1 MDQLNIQFSLPPD
14 KPQPGRP
21 DPVLEQLLIKLEAL
35 FIPHQERHEQIARC
49 REITEQV
56 CHTLRVDLARV
67 LSPDRHQ
74 HVSFVR
80 QVAMLLCRRLISA
93 SFPVIGES
101 FNRNHTTTISDIK
114 AVQRRIANPTSGP
127 MFARLIE
134 QLERQVTITN
144 GARVAA

>member
-1 MDQLNIQFSLPPD
+1 MDQLNQQSYRLLD
-14 KPQPGRP
+14 KAQPGRP
-21 DPVLEQLLIKLEAL
+21 DPVLEQLLNKLEAL

-56 CHTLRVDLARV
+56 CLALRVDLARV

-80 QVAMLLCRRLISA
+80 QVAMLLCRRLTSA

-101 FNRNHTTTISDIK
+101 FNRNHTTAISDIN
-114 AVQRRIANPTSGP
+114 AVQRRIADPTSGP

-134 QLERQVTITN
+134 QLERQVTIADCT
-144 GARVAA
+144 RVAA